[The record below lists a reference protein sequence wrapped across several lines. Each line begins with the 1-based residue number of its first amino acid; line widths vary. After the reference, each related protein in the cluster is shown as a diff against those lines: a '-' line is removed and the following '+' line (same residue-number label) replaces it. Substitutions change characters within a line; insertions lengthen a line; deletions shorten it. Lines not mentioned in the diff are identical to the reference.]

1 MKIITSI
8 SSIASILSFL
18 YPLYS
23 QKQEVS
29 LFQIVC
35 LIVFFVSSL
44 FICYWSIKNRPKTY
58 DNQDEIEGYMYN
70 WISKSGRSV
79 IFTRD
84 MSWCKSD
91 KIKSL
96 LIDKARSEELIL
108 FMQKKTDFAS
118 FLEDEG
124 AEVYDYTNIGYTPAA
139 RFTIAHYGRGDAKVA
154 IGRTDSKGKH
164 RIEEFEGGVHPQFHL
179 ADDLVNILKL
189 VKR

>member
-8 SSIASILSFL
+8 SSIASIIGFLSS
-18 YPLYS
+18 LYS
-23 QKQEVS
+23 QGNEIS
-29 LFQIVC
+29 LFQILC
-35 LIVFFVSSL
+35 LILFFGSSC
-44 FICYWSIKNRPKTY
+44 FITCWFIKNRPKTY
-58 DNQDEIEGYMYN
+58 DSQDEIEDYMYN

-91 KIKSL
+91 KIKNL
-96 LIDKARSEELIL
+96 LKDKARSGDLIL
-108 FMQKKTDFAS
+108 LMQEKTDFAS
-118 FLEDEG
+118 SLESEG